1 MLLTKRIVMILK
13 KMIYF
18 AKRLNID
25 KTNNYKSKDEK
36 NEKTKLIINCS
47 NWSILHAFY

>member
-1 MLLTKRIVMILK
+1 MLFLLGIAGILK

-18 AKRLNID
+18 AKRLIID
-25 KTNNYKSKDEK
+25 KTNNYKLKDEK

-47 NWSILHAFY
+47 NWSILNAFY